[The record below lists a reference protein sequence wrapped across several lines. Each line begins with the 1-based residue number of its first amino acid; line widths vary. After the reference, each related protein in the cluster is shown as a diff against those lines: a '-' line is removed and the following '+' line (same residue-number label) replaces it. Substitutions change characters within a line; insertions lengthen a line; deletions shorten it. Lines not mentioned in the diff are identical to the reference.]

1 MRRMLSPVDASKG
14 SSRTMHVATR
24 EDVEMI
30 SSTNF
35 ATPSNGGRS
44 TVSVQTVSEGRQVQ
58 QIAIRRAI
66 VSCGVGQMFEIYD
79 FLIYAFMAAPLARAF
94 FPSTDPMVGLLSTFA
109 TFAVGFFMRP
119 VGAIV
124 IGSYGD
130 RYGRRA
136 ALVMTI
142 GLMAAGTGAIGLLP
156 TYATLGVMA
165 PILLVV
171 CRMAQGFSTGG
182 EWGGAAA
189 FLVEYAPA
197 GKRGWISS
205 FQQAATALGLL
216 LATLIS
222 YLLTTLFEPETFN
235 AWGWRLAFLL
245 GFVLGPVGHYLRTHV
260 HETPSFERA
269 TEKRE
274 VIDSPIRTAF
284 SRYRKPLLIGF
295 GISICPCAIN
305 YIFLVFFPSFAQQQL
320 NIPASTTFLSTAVS
334 GVVYLVLS
342 PAMGALSDRVGRRPV
357 FLAASALSA
366 IGAYPLFLLVVSI
379 PNAAGLILTQALASV
394 LLSMYCGPLC
404 AILSEQFPTR
414 IRYSA
419 LSISYGLAVT
429 IFGGLA
435 PYVSAHLVQM
445 TANPLAP
452 GFYVTIAAALTFV
465 ATLFAQERARLPL
478 PEEGAAS
485 SDLLRP
491 ASTG

>member
-1 MRRMLSPVDASKG
+1 
-14 SSRTMHVATR
+14 
-24 EDVEMI
+24 
-30 SSTNF
+30 
-35 ATPSNGGRS
+35 
-44 TVSVQTVSEGRQVQ
+44 
-58 QIAIRRAI
+58 
-66 VSCGVGQMFEIYD
+66 MFEIYD

-94 FPSTDPMVGLLSTFA
+94 FPSSDPMVGLLSTFA

-130 RYGRRA
+130 RHGRRA

-156 TYATLGVMA
+156 TYATLGVAA
-165 PILLVV
+165 PIMLVL

-189 FLVEYAPA
+189 FLVEYAPS

-216 LATLIS
+216 FATLVS
-222 YLLTTLFEPETFN
+222 YLLTTVLEPEAFS

-245 GFVLGPVGHYLRTHV
+245 GFVLGPVGHYLRTHA

-269 TEKRE
+269 AGKRE
-274 VIDSPIRTAF
+274 VVDSPLRVAF
-284 SRYRKPLLIGF
+284 GAYRRPLLVGF
-295 GISICPCAIN
+295 GISICACAIN

-320 NIPASTTFLSTAVS
+320 KIPASTTFLSTAIS
-334 GVVYLVLS
+334 GIVYLVLS
-342 PAMGALSDRVGRRPV
+342 PLMGALSDRVGRRPV
-357 FLAASALSA
+357 FLAASVLSG

-379 PNAAGLILTQALASV
+379 PSAAGLILTQALASV
-394 LLSMYCGPLC
+394 LLSMFCGPLC

-435 PYVSAHLVQM
+435 PYFSAHLVQL

-452 GFYVTIAAALTFV
+452 ALYVTLTAVLTFA
-465 ATLFAQERARLPL
+465 ATLFAQDRANLPL
-478 PEEGAAS
+478 PEEGDRSADPFITEA
-485 SDLLRP
+485 R
-491 ASTG
+491 

>member
-1 MRRMLSPVDASKG
+1 
-14 SSRTMHVATR
+14 
-24 EDVEMI
+24 MI
-30 SSTNF
+30 SSADLA
-35 ATPSNGGRS
+35 ATSNGERS
-44 TVSVQTVSEGRQVQ
+44 TTSVEANSGEGRGE

-66 VSCGVGQMFEIYD
+66 LSCGLGQMFEIYD

-94 FPSTDPMVGLLSTFA
+94 FPSTDPMAGLLSTFA

-119 VGAIV
+119 VGAVV

-130 RYGRRA
+130 RFGRRA

-156 TYATLGVMA
+156 TYATWGVAA
-165 PILLVV
+165 PILLIA

-216 LATLIS
+216 LATAVS
-222 YLLTTLFEPETFN
+222 YLLTTFFEPEVFN

-269 TEKRE
+269 AEKQE
-274 VIDSPIRTAF
+274 VIESPVRLAI

-295 GISICPCAIN
+295 GVSICACAIN

-320 NIPASTTFLSTAVS
+320 KIPASTTFLSTAVS
-334 GVVYLVLS
+334 GVVYLVLA
-342 PAMGALSDRVGRRPV
+342 PVMGAVSDRVGRRPV
-357 FLAASALSA
+357 FLAASAFSA
-366 IGAYPLFLLVVSI
+366 VGAYPLFMLVVSM
-379 PNAAGLILTQALASV
+379 PSATGLILTQALASV

-435 PYVSAHLVQM
+435 PYISAHLVQM

-452 GFYVTIAAALTFV
+452 AFYVTITAALTFV

-478 PEEGAAS
+478 PEES
-485 SDLLRP
+485 V
-491 ASTG
+491 ST